1 MKLAIIIFSLC
12 NIISMQAN
20 AADADDI
27 KTVITAQNAGNLTAS
42 TWSTELLD
50 YQAKY
55 ISENGVK
62 GAKQAFIEHGGNA
75 TDWVESAT
83 YEANFVFIKGE
94 KFGIIKS
101 RMAIRPSNENMV
113 VNTIRISAIRGGD
126 MISVACVRQSDKEI
140 SLNDGPCD
148 EAIRKNLGVTF
159 SVFPNNASSNKE
171 TPNRELNALA
181 AGANSFAKNM
191 LMSIGAFLIASIP
204 FIWMQRKQKNSPTAR
219 AYREGHLAFQNA
231 LDESSN
237 PYFDKDGNLSKSWL
251 DGYRNALKIRKKKE
265 S

>member
-1 MKLAIIIFSLC
+1 
-12 NIISMQAN
+12 MQAN

-27 KTVITAQNAGNLTAS
+27 KTFNAAQSAGNVTAS
-42 TWSTELLD
+42 TWNTELLD

-55 ISENGVK
+55 LTEK
-62 GAKQAFIEHGGNA
+62 GEKDAKQAFIEHGGNA
-75 TDWVESAT
+75 ADLVESAT
-83 YEANFVFIKGE
+83 YESSFVFIKGE

-101 RMAIRPSNENMV
+101 RMVMSQRNENFV

-126 MISVACVRQSDKEI
+126 MISVGCARQSDKEI
-140 SLNDGPCD
+140 SLIDGPCD

-159 SVFPNNASSNKE
+159 SAFPNNASSNRE
-171 TPNRELNALA
+171 IPNRELNALA
-181 AGANSFAKNM
+181 AGANSGAKTM
-191 LMSIGAFLIASIP
+191 LMGIGAFLIASIP
-204 FIWMQRKQKNSPTAR
+204 LIWMLRKPKNNPTAK